1 MDAEAETEPQV
12 DTPPVAEQAP
22 ESTRIPP
29 PPPHAADRASQT
41 QQIFPPEY
49 FTRRPYQATDVQT
62 RRFWTGVGIWAVG
75 FVLAFWLSWST
86 NSNWNRGV
94 FAKLSYGIGAGK
106 SDGQDNAASQTKT
119 PPGVGTR
126 LVPSTH
132 NRNPDGA
139 MRPTNMGETPRG
151 TSRGERLEDQSKKK
165 EAADVQAGI
174 QMAPETRVPAQWV
187 FYILDER
194 AGHGR
199 RHQETVG

>member
-94 FAKLSYGIGAGK
+94 FAKLSYGIGAGVH
-106 SDGQDNAASQTKT
+106 SWSYLLLWVMYIWGRHDPAAFVAKIAIVT
-119 PPGVGTR
+119 PI
-126 LVPSTH
+126 
-132 NRNPDGA
+132 
-139 MRPTNMGETPRG
+139 
-151 TSRGERLEDQSKKK
+151 
-165 EAADVQAGI
+165 DV
-174 QMAPETRVPAQWV
+174 VS
-187 FYILDER
+187 
-194 AGHGR
+194 
-199 RHQETVG
+199 